1 MLTRALYF
9 LVALTTF
16 NGFSLAQD
24 IIVFKN
30 SDSIQAIVVEVG
42 EEILVYKRFDNSD
55 GPIYKKEIKSISQV
69 KYKNGTVDFFNVE
82 KKITSTQ
89 VSEDPIIS
97 ISEKDRVLT
106 ATKKVTEKLVKMCG
120 NNNVGNYSYDVYWDA
135 VYKNADNVTITA
147 PILIYW
153 WPKEAID
160 DERKW
165 VKGTIVLGPN
175 DAFEWKYKSTSIND
189 NSTYCFRKI
198 KP

>member
-1 MLTRALYF
+1 MLFRTLYL
-9 LVALTTF
+9 LVAIIAM
-16 NGFSLAQD
+16 NGFSFAQD
-24 IIVFKN
+24 VIVFKN

-42 EEILVYKRFDNSD
+42 EEQLVYKRFDNPD
-55 GPIYKKEIKSISQV
+55 GPIYKKEIKSISKI
-69 KYKNGTVDFFNVE
+69 KYKNGTVDLFNVE
-82 KKITSTQ
+82 KKVASSQ

-97 ISEKDRVLT
+97 IDEKDRVLN
-106 ATKKVTEKLVKMCG
+106 AAKRVTEKLVKMCG

-165 VKGTIVLGPN
+165 VKGTIILGPN
-175 DAFEWKYKSTSIND
+175 DTFEWKYKSTSIND